1 MKLIYNYKNLMI
13 DVSCKDRF
21 IVQVIS
27 IVVFGKG
34 LSLRQFYLQT
44 FTSSKLKKKPKVN
57 YFSKFELFVFIFIVS
72 NSDKID
78 KLREIKG
85 KI

>member
-44 FTSSKLKKKPKVN
+44 FTSSK
-57 YFSKFELFVFIFIVS
+57 I
-72 NSDKID
+72 
-78 KLREIKG
+78 
-85 KI
+85 